1 MDSIVTKFEGICAI
15 TGKRATCKHHLVFG
29 RGFRKLAD
37 EDGLWI
43 PLIDEVHDMGKFA
56 IHDNPTAEAL
66 SKMLGQAV
74 WEKHEIATK
83 GVDEDEARRRWIK
96 RYGRSYL

>member
-1 MDSIVTKFEGICAI
+1 MDSIVTQYEGICAI

-29 RGFRKLAD
+29 RGFRELAE

-43 PLIDEVHDMGKFA
+43 PLIDEVHDMGKYA

-66 SKMLGQAV
+66 SKMCGQLAF
-74 WEKHEIATK
+74 EKYWVAK
-83 GVDEDEARRRWIK
+83 GDTEDEARERFRK

>member
-29 RGFRKLAD
+29 RGFRELAE

-43 PLIDEVHDMGKFA
+43 PLIDEVHNMGKFA

-83 GVDEDEARRRWIK
+83 GIDEDEARIRFQR

>member
-29 RGFRKLAD
+29 RGFKELAD

-43 PLIDEVHDMGKFA
+43 PLIDEVHNMGKFA
-56 IHDNPTAEAL
+56 IHGNPTAEKL
-66 SKMLGQAV
+66 SKIAGQLAF
-74 WEKHEIATK
+74 EKHWVAK
-83 GVDEDEARRRWIK
+83 GDTEDEARERFRK